1 MPTLSQ
7 PYFLDGTSLLD
18 STSVYMNSGLSIIA
32 ADGYYSD
39 GFNIRELVG
48 GVLLPS
54 QPCPACG
61 VLCGGQIAGNGAQG
75 EYVLEIDTGNLPT
88 SVGAIVIT
96 FNPQSVPDAII
107 AELDGN
113 FYNELSSPNYGYL
126 AGTPGLATF
135 VGTTSGNCGIS
146 GSTYTLNVNQWNG
159 TAFVPTGTT
168 DTITVAPGQ
177 MQLTPSVP
185 GTCVMVVPKTNPTPS
200 VIKVKTYGVCG
211 GTVFGISIKCPA
223 KIKSIN
229 SSLRFT
235 DPDDPGLCSAG
246 LTSKLYP
253 VRVTGVSPY
262 IDLHDWIFADE
273 FASSVVADG
282 FYRTNNLV
290 APNDTIEVQ
299 NGVVVALL
307 DKCP

>member
-32 ADGYYSD
+32 ADGFYSD

-61 VLCGGQIAGNGAQG
+61 VACGGQINGNGNQG
-75 EYVLEIDTGNLPT
+75 EYLLQIDTGNLPT
-88 SVGAIVIT
+88 AVGAIVIT
-96 FNPQSVPDAII
+96 FNPFGVPDAII

-113 FYNELSSPNYGYL
+113 FYNAVSSPNYGYL
-126 AGTPGLATF
+126 AGTPGLPTFLGATP
-135 VGTTSGNCGIS
+135 SDCGIS

-177 MQLTPSVP
+177 MQLTPSLP
-185 GTCVMVVPKTNPTPS
+185 GVCVMVVPKTNPTPS
-200 VIKVKTYGVCG
+200 VITVRSYGVCS
-211 GTVFGISIKCPA
+211 GTAFNIGIQCPA

-229 SSLRFT
+229 SSVRFT
-235 DPDDPGLCSAG
+235 DPDNPALCSAG

-253 VRVTGVSPY
+253 IRVTGVSPY
-262 IDLHDWIFADE
+262 IDLHDWIFTDE
-273 FASSVVADG
+273 FGSSVAADG

>member
-18 STSVYMNSGLSIIA
+18 STSVYMNSGLSILA

-39 GFNIRELVG
+39 GFNTRELVG

-61 VLCGGQIAGNGAQG
+61 VLCGGAISGSGAQG
-75 EYVLEIDTGNLPT
+75 EYILEIDTGNLPT
-88 SVGAIVIT
+88 AVGAIIIT
-96 FNPQSVPDAII
+96 FNPFGVPDAII
-107 AELDGN
+107 AELDGV
-113 FYNELSSPNYGYL
+113 FYNEVSSPNFGYL
-126 AGTPGLATF
+126 AGTPNLPTFIGAT
-135 VGTTSGNCGIS
+135 SSDCGIS
-146 GSTYTLNVNQWNG
+146 GSTYTLNVREWNG

-177 MQLTPSVP
+177 MQLTASAP
-185 GTCVMVVPKTNPTPS
+185 GACVMVVPKTNATPS
-200 VIKVKTYGVCG
+200 LLTVKCYGVC
-211 GTVFGISIKCPA
+211 TSTAFNINILCPA
-223 KIKSIN
+223 KIKGIN
-229 SSLRFT
+229 SSVRFT
-235 DPDDPGLCSAG
+235 DPDNPALCSAG

-282 FYRTNNLV
+282 FYITNNLL